1 MGRPT
6 PGTAQR
12 LGVTTPEGA
21 SYGLSAAKLEE
32 IFQRIIVPDYL
43 LRSGP
48 ESQQQPEVVLLGG
61 QPGAGK
67 STTAFQLQREFADR
81 GGLVCVTWDD
91 FRPFHP
97 SYEQLLRE
105 RPADMPNVTRPA
117 ARWWQDRAADYLRT
131 YRYNTLL
138 EGGFRDPDS
147 VLATARDFQ
156 DAGYQVH
163 VSALAVPAELSRLGI
178 IERFARQVE
187 TAGTGRWTTA
197 ASHDA
202 DYVGTQEVL
211 RLAQSSESVSRI
223 SLWTR
228 DGLVYD
234 NRRDAAGA
242 WTGAETPVD
251 VLNEARSTPLTRLQ
265 RVALSGRLDKTLA
278 QLEGADFAHPAL
290 REMATTV
297 AQSLSPEA
305 ADFREPAEAASAADV
320 GLESG
325 SGPGFRQPEPPEADL
340 DLEP

>member
-1 MGRPT
+1 MTRPE
-6 PGTAQR
+6 A
-12 LGVTTPEGA
+12 A
-21 SYGLSAAKLEE
+21 SYGLPAALLEE
-32 IFQRIIVPDYL
+32 TFQHIIVPDYL

-48 ESQQQPEVVLLGG
+48 EPQQHPEVVLLGG

-67 STTAFQLQREFADR
+67 STTAFQLQRQFADR

-97 SYEQLLRE
+97 DYERLLAE
-105 RPADMPNVTRPA
+105 RPADMPDVTRPA

-131 YRYNTLL
+131 HRYNTLL
-138 EGGFRDPDS
+138 EGGFRDPVS

-156 DAGYQVH
+156 NAGYQVH
-163 VSALAVPAELSRLGI
+163 VSALAVPAALSRLGI
-178 IERFARQVE
+178 VERFARQVG

-202 DYVGTQEVL
+202 DYLGTEEVL
-211 RLAQSSESVSRI
+211 RLARSSPSVSRI

-234 NRRDAAGA
+234 SRRDTAGA
-242 WTGAETPVD
+242 WPSAETPVH
-251 VLNEARSTPLTRLQ
+251 VLTEARSTPLTRLQ
-265 RVALSGRLDKTLA
+265 RVALANRLDTTLA
-278 QLEGADFAHPAL
+278 QLEGADLAHPAL
-290 REMATTV
+290 REMAATI

-305 ADFREPAEAASAADV
+305 ADICDAGDEAQAADV
-320 GLESG
+320 GQAAG
-325 SGPGFRQPEPPEADL
+325 SGPGSRHEPELPEADL